1 MIEGNEV
8 FGFYRVFVAFFIIII
23 SIGRLIGRRQTDKN
37 RYIRG
42 NRRGSARNKSLKTIT
57 I

>member
-42 NRRGSARNKSLKTIT
+42 NRRGSARNKNLKTIT

>member
-23 SIGRLIGRRQTDKN
+23 ISIGRLIGRRQTEKN

-42 NRRGSARNKSLKTIT
+42 NRRGSA
-57 I
+57 

>member
-8 FGFYRVFVAFFIIII
+8 FGFYRVFVAFFIII

-42 NRRGSARNKSLKTIT
+42 NRRGSARNKNLKTIT